1 MVNLSVGMKA
11 PFINIPRDGGTSIN
25 TSKISNPYV
34 IYFYPKDDTPGCTTE
49 AINFSEDINFFN
61 DNNIT
66 VIGISKDTVEKH
78 DKFIKK
84 HSLSVIL
91 GSDQKGDVCE
101 SFGVWVEKSMYGR
114 KYMGIERSTFL
125 VDSNGNL
132 QKIWKKVKVKGHV
145 DDVINSCKEML
156 GT

>member
-1 MVNLSVGMKA
+1 MENFSIGMKA
-11 PFINIPRDGGTSIN
+11 PFINIPGDGGSTID
-25 TSKISNPYV
+25 TSKINNPYV

-49 AINFSEDINFFN
+49 ALNFSENIKFFN

-66 VIGISKDTVEKH
+66 VIGISKDTIEKH

-84 HSLSVIL
+84 HNLSVIL
-91 GSDQKGDVCE
+91 GSDHKGEVCE
-101 SFGVWVEKSMYGR
+101 AFGVWVEKSMYGR

-132 QKIWKKVKVKGHV
+132 KNVWKKVKVKGHV

-156 GT
+156 ST